1 METLTTQETV
11 RLCELE
17 RIIQKGKDTFVEVGT
32 ALAEIRDAKLYKPKQ
47 TFEEYC
53 KERWDF
59 SYRRAV
65 QMIEAAAT
73 VKNMNQGSH
82 SMPTTE
88 RQARP
93 LAKLPPEDQ
102 PAAWEKAQELAK
114 EEGKPVA
121 ARHVEA
127 AVEEVMPKKE
137 PEPEIDPVVVDGT
150 QDQNDNQKKGKIDLG
165 VPCSGMEFW
174 AMARSQLQRINKK
187 DKERVQALEA
197 CIKYCKE
204 RISNKK

>member
-53 KERWDF
+53 KERWGFDRT
-59 SYRRAV
+59 YAHRL
-65 QMIEAAAT
+65 IESAN
-73 VKNMNQGSH
+73 VCKVLPMGNI
-82 SMPTTE
+82 PKTE

-121 ARHVEA
+121 ARHVEK